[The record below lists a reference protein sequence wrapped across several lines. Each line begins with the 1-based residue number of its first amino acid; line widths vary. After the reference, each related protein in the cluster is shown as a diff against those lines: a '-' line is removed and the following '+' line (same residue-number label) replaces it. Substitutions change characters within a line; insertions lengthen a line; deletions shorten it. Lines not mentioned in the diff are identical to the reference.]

1 MQVAPR
7 RPPRVAAVGVRVV
20 IAASVVLA
28 AIAGVYL
35 TDADTRRAM
44 SESFAP
50 DAGFP
55 GVPGGLRWSLG
66 LFAMLNLPVAFAT
79 QFFVMLLNYSA
90 PGLSAVARNTMVLI
104 VAAGSCALWWG
115 FLLKKTRGAS

>member
-1 MQVAPR
+1 MIGIS
-7 RPPRVAAVGVRVV
+7 AAL
-20 IAASVVLA
+20 LA
-28 AIAGVYL
+28 VSGAYL
-35 TDADTRRAM
+35 LDSDTRKVV

-55 GVPGGLRWSLG
+55 GFPAGLNWSLG

-90 PGLSAVARNTMVLI
+90 PGLSAVARNTMVLL